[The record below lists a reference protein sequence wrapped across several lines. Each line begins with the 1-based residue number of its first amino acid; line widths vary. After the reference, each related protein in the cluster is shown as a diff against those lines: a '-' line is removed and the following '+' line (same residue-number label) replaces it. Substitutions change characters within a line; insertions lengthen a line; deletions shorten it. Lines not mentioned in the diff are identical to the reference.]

1 MEALEKKIDRL
12 IDLMIK
18 HDVNFRRAERRLT
31 VVEKLLP
38 KEHRPIYTEDM
49 EFIESDLNKIKKL

>member
-38 KEHRPIYTEDM
+38 KEQRPIYTEDM